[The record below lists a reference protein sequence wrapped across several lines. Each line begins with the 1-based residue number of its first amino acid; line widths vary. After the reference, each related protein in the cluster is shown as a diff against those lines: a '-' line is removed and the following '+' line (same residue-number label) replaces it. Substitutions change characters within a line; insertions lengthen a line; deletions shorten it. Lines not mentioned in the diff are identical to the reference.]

1 MSCSGEGKRRPMA
14 RDFLRTQTLQ
24 LATLRMGNLL
34 NTPIESRFN
43 RLAHLARCALG
54 VRAVT
59 ISLFDGEREWIKAAD
74 GSDLDG
80 PPLTESLAK
89 ELSRDGVPVLVDDT
103 LLDDR
108 CRLHQLVTR
117 TPAVRFFAVYPLRD
131 HVNDVI
137 GALTAY
143 DTAPRQ
149 STNEMIEILKNV
161 GQLAQRELFLV
172 DAGSAQD
179 QLLSKLSAARR
190 QALLDDL
197 TRLWNRRG
205 GLQLLEHALANRAGQ
220 NEGLG
225 VCIADLD
232 SFKDVNDS
240 YGHRAGDIVL
250 QKSAAEMVDG
260 VRPGDTVCRLGG
272 DEFLLIIPGV
282 SATALRGVLERV
294 RTRVAT
300 QAVRINEVNVRVTLS
315 IGAHLRPPREQ
326 STIEDL
332 LRHADAA
339 VYRAKAT
346 GRDSVVI
353 T

>member
-1 MSCSGEGKRRPMA
+1 MTS

-43 RLAHLARCALG
+43 RLAHLARRALG
-54 VRAVT
+54 VQAVT

-74 GSDLDG
+74 GSDFGGL
-80 PPLTESLAK
+80 PLTQSLAA
-89 ELSRDGVPVLVDDT
+89 ELSQGGSPVLIDDT
-103 LLDDR
+103 TLDER
-108 CRLHQLVTR
+108 CSRHPLATR
-117 TPAVRFFAVYPLRD
+117 TPAVRFFGVYPLRD
-131 HVNDVI
+131 QANDVI
-137 GALTAY
+137 GALVAY
-143 DTAPRQ
+143 DTAPHQ
-149 STNEMIEILKNV
+149 STDEMLEILQDA

-172 DAGSAQD
+172 EASGAQD

-190 QALLDDL
+190 QALLDEL

-205 GLQLLEHALANRAGQ
+205 GLQLLEHEIAHRANR
-220 NEGLG
+220 NEAIG

-232 SFKDVNDS
+232 RFKDVNDS

-250 QKSAAEMVDG
+250 QKSAAAMVDG

-272 DEFLLIIPGV
+272 DEFLLIVPAV
-282 SATALRGVLERV
+282 SVTELGGVLERV
-294 RTRVAT
+294 KRLVAT
-300 QAVRINEVNVRVTLS
+300 HAIRINEVNVRVTLS
-315 IGAHLRPPREQ
+315 IGAYLHPPGVQ
-326 STIEDL
+326 TTIEDL
-332 LRHADAA
+332 LRRADDA

-346 GRDSVVI
+346 GRNIVVI